1 MLFQRRR
8 QNKVFGL
15 LFSKSKWGLGQRPIT
30 LAFRRFFGGS
40 QGTFHQGKKGSL
52 KNIFLII
59 IGNFSTEICGFESEN
74 MWTTNAPTNK
84 MWITWTTHTLIQPYP
99 QGFPNPFFPYF
110 WAENEFS
117 TNSQPLL
124 RLQRIK
130 FYLSYLTM

>member
-15 LFSKSKWGLGQRPIT
+15 LFSKSKWGLGQRPIK

-59 IGNFSTEICGFESEN
+59 IGKFSTEICGFESEN
-74 MWTTNAPTNK
+74 MWTTNVPTNK

-99 QGFPNPFFPYF
+99 QGFPKPFFLDF
-110 WAENEFS
+110 QAENRFS
-117 TNSQPLL
+117 TNPQGLL
-124 RLQRIK
+124 RLLLIN
-130 FYLSYLTM
+130 FYLSYLYM

>member
-8 QNKVFGL
+8 QIKVLIKLFQKFAEREAGL
-15 LFSKSKWGLGQRPIT
+15 ANI
-30 LAFRRFFGGS
+30 AFRRFFGGS

-59 IGNFSTEICGFESEN
+59 IGKFSTEICGFESEK
-74 MWTTNAPTNK
+74 MWTTNVPTNK

-99 QGFPNPFFPYF
+99 QGFPKPFFLDF
-110 WAENEFS
+110 QAENRFS

-124 RLQRIK
+124 RLLRIK
-130 FYLSYLTM
+130 SYLTYLYM

>member
-8 QNKVFGL
+8 QIKVL
-15 LFSKSKWGLGQRPIT
+15 IT
-30 LAFRRFFGGS
+30 LFQKFAEREAGLANIAFRRFFGGS

-74 MWTTNAPTNK
+74 MWTTNVPTNK

-99 QGFPNPFFPYF
+99 QGFPKPFFLDF
-110 WAENEFS
+110 QAENRFS
-117 TNSQPLL
+117 TNPQPLL
-124 RLQRIK
+124 RLLRIK
-130 FYLSYLTM
+130 SYLTYLYM